1 VGALATD
8 LVGVTAFGIELSDE
22 APPTIAGQF
31 GGAIIGGVAFSDTEG
46 LGIQVPGTDISY
58 EYESENE
65 FTAVDGLIVSQVIGD
80 GEFVFFDNSVAPSA
94 DGNVVIDL
102 WTEDG
107 VLVEAESE
115 ASMLADVTI
124 IAEAGGRMAA
134 SGFFNS
140 QDERAEGTAVSNG
153 P

>member
-1 VGALATD
+1 MNAYV
-8 LVGVTAFGIELSDE
+8 VE
-22 APPTIAGQF
+22 
-31 GGAIIGGVAFSDTEG
+31 
-46 LGIQVPGTDISY
+46 
-58 EYESENE
+58 
-65 FTAVDGLIVSQVIGD
+65 QVIGD
-80 GEFVFFDNSVAPSA
+80 GEFVVFDNSVAPSA
-94 DGNVVIDL
+94 NGNVVIDL

-134 SGFFNS
+134 SGFLNS
-140 QDERAEGTAVSNG
+140 QDERAEGTAVSSE